1 MTSQKYIGALNT
13 VRHNQRTGR
22 NHVNDLSLIPSTE
35 DIQLM
40 LTLKMTTAQVLKMSV
55 TVLRKHLCD
64 NHIPPTYDKS
74 LYWDE
79 KAELQEKRYEI

>member
-13 VRHNQRTGR
+13 VRHNHCTGR

-35 DIQLM
+35 EIQLM

-55 TVLRKHLCD
+55 TAVLRKHLCD
-64 NHIPPTYDKS
+64 NHIPPTYEKS
-74 LYWDE
+74 LYWDD
-79 KAELQEKRYEI
+79 KT